1 MGPNG
6 VERIMDLNKDGLT
19 SEEEYFHR
27 QQVEQLAK
35 LREVAAMESA
45 EAAMAAAKELH
56 FHKCGKCGADMKT
69 ELFKGVEIERCACG
83 AVLLDPGELEQLA
96 GADES
101 GFFSALFGSK

>member
-1 MGPNG
+1 
-6 VERIMDLNKDGLT
+6 MDLNKDGLT

-35 LREVAAMESA
+35 LREVAAIEGE
-45 EAAMAAAKELH
+45 EAALAAAKELH

-69 ELFKGVEIERCACG
+69 EVFKGVEIERCPSCG

-96 GADES
+96 GKDDS
-101 GFFSALFGSK
+101 GFFAALFGGGQ